1 MRLSDLSFRT
11 RIIGSFGLM
20 LVVTAFL
27 GFFSLMGMS
36 AMGET
41 SDEVMTN
48 TMPSVVAS
56 NKLLISVLQLR
67 RYQATAIIENDPE
80 KLKEHQKTIAEL
92 DNNIIEIRKDY
103 ESIVDDERAEI
114 TRFDRAWTLFQP
126 SSSAILQKLGDGDTA
141 AAVALFQGESR
152 TAVNEM
158 FTALDKAVVVN
169 EAEGEAARRNMQKE
183 WDRARTVAM
192 SALAIALVLAAGI
205 GIAITRAI
213 TVPTN
218 RLTQCMSLLSQKQ
231 LGTEI
236 FGMDRQDEIGSMAR
250 AVQVFKEGL
259 IQADALAAAQ
269 AAEEE
274 AKSRRAAQIDRL
286 IQAFDSESGETL
298 RNVTDAANDLD
309 STAHTMSALSE
320 QTSRQAADAAASAE
334 QTTSNVETVA
344 AASEQMVASITEI
357 NQQIYRAKQVAGE
370 AATGV
375 RQTDETVTGLAQ
387 AAQRIGDV
395 VGLIQ
400 AIASQTNLLAL
411 NATIEAARA
420 GEAGKGFAVVASE
433 VKNLASQTAKATEEI
448 AVQIAAIQKVSG
460 ETCSAIQAIGRTID
474 EVNDISTSIAAAME
488 EQGASTAEIS
498 RNVTQAAAG
507 TRNVSG
513 NVDQLMQAAS
523 ESGEAAGQVLM
534 AAAGLSSQSDSLK
547 QAVERFLTAI
557 KAA

>member
-20 LVVTAFL
+20 LIVTAFL
-27 GFFSLMGMS
+27 GLFSLNGMS
-36 AMGET
+36 AMGEAGN
-41 SDEVMTN
+41 EVMTN
-48 TMPSVVAS
+48 TMPSIVAS
-56 NKLLISVLQLR
+56 NKLLTNILQVR
-67 RYQATAIIENDPE
+67 RFQATAIIENDPD
-80 KLKEHQKTIAEL
+80 KLKEHQKTIAALESDIL
-92 DNNIIEIRKDY
+92 KVRRDY
-103 ESIVDDERAEI
+103 EALVDIERAEI
-114 TRFDRAWTLFQP
+114 TRFDQAWAIFQP
-126 SSSAILQKLGDGDTA
+126 SSSAILQKLGAGDALGAT
-141 AAVALFQGESR
+141 ALFQGDSR
-152 TAVNEM
+152 AAVNEM
-158 FTALDKAVVVN
+158 FKALDRAVAVN
-169 EAEGEAARRNMQKE
+169 ESEGENASHTMQSE

-192 SALAIALVLAAGI
+192 SALAVALVLAVAI
-205 GIAITRAI
+205 GFTITRAI

-236 FGMDRQDEIGSMAR
+236 FGLDRQDEIGSMAR

-269 AAEEE
+269 QSEEE
-274 AKSRRAAQIDRL
+274 AKNRRAAQIDRL

-298 RNVTDAANDLD
+298 RNVTDAAHDLD

-370 AATGV
+370 AASGV
-375 RQTDETVTGLAQ
+375 RQTDQTVTGLAQ

-400 AIASQTNLLAL
+400 AIAAQTNLLAL

-460 ETCSAIQAIGRTID
+460 ETCNAIQAIGRTID

-513 NVDQLMQAAS
+513 NVDQLMQAAA

-547 QAVERFLTAI
+547 QAVERFLAAI